1 MKRKIKKRKEY
12 AEKQRAKRE
21 EKGGSP
27 GAAAHRTVE
36 ERKRERERERERER
50 REDKRGPD
58 GANER
63 LKCKKTSCKTHD
75 RAKRRTMIDGE
86 KKLEKLKR
94 RS

>member
-1 MKRKIKKRKEY
+1 MKYEKKNQKKKRICRK
-12 AEKQRAKRE
+12 AEGK
-21 EKGGSP
+21 KGGK
-27 GAAAHRTVE
+27 G
-36 ERKRERERERERER
+36 RKSWGSSTPDCGREKERERER

>member
-1 MKRKIKKRKEY
+1 MQKSRGQKGR
-12 AEKQRAKRE
+12 KRE
-21 EKGGSP
+21 EVLGQQHTGLL
-27 GAAAHRTVE
+27 
-36 ERKRERERERERER
+36 KRERERERERER

>member
-27 GAAAHRTVE
+27 GAAARRTVE
-36 ERKRERERERERER
+36 ERKREREREKER
-50 REDKRGPD
+50 REDKSGPD